1 MSLEPQLKILVSKY
15 YKQICQYLNGQRSFK
30 DLIDGKCF
38 EKRWGTVNL
47 IIYTDGIPI
56 MKNKTKFWPVFAS
69 LVELPPIIRESKNN
83 KLIAGVWYGYNDPC
97 SDVLFESL
105 FNEFNKLNKKRN
117 RNQIKDR
124 KVKILVNIYG

>member
-1 MSLEPQLKILVSKY
+1 
-15 YKQICQYLNGQRSFK
+15 
-30 DLIDGKCF
+30 
-38 EKRWGTVNL
+38 
-47 IIYTDGIPI
+47 

-105 FNEFNKLNKKRN
+105 FNEINKLKKN
-117 RNQIKDR
+117 GIEIELKDR
-124 KVKILVNIYG
+124 KVKILVNIYGLIADAPAKALCLNIKGPNGYFSCPYCLIKGEF